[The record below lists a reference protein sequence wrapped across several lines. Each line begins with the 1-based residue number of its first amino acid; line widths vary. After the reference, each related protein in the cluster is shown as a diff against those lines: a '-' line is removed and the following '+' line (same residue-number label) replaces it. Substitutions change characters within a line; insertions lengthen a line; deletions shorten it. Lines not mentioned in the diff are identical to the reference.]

1 MHYYHFVADTPFIG
15 TENHYFLE
23 VKKPLTEKE
32 IAEECE
38 EYKIDNAG
46 SYSYLVTG
54 WDENWD
60 NEEEMEDYYADCSC
74 YCEEI
79 TDPEEWEELQEEY
92 A

>member
-23 VKKPLTEKE
+23 FKKPLTQEE
-32 IAEECE
+32 INKQCE
-38 EYKIDNAG
+38 EFRNENAE
-46 SYSYLVTG
+46 SYSYMVEDG
-54 WDENWD
+54 YYSYCSDYY
-60 NEEEMEDYYADCSC
+60 EDYSC
-74 YCEEI
+74 YWEEI

>member
-15 TENHYFLE
+15 TDSHYFLE
-23 VKKPLTEKE
+23 FLKPLSQES
-32 IAEECE
+32 IDDQCE
-38 EYKIDNAG
+38 EYKIENAE
-46 SYSYLVTG
+46 SYSYMV
-54 WDENWD
+54 EEYS
-60 NEEEMEDYYADCSC
+60 EEEMDEYYENCSC